1 TEGLLAIGGICLGAP
16 FSLKG
21 QPVWVKAACT
31 TGALC
36 IFLVNSDLQTPVNT
50 PSSWVCMLSRGIVS
64 GAGIEWCLTVAFKEQ
79 PKSTI
84 AAFLAGVI
92 SICLTNSIVFHE
104 MVPTPGDGK
113 QPEESI
119 ATREVTT
126 QNGFHCQQVNCNER
140 EKSIGKKS
148 PDTGAEVEE
157 SNRKYRENTIC
168 NVKFPANDKSIVRSK
183 QQDIVTS
190 GRPTGSVSESF
201 ESHLQAK
208 STVST
213 DLNFRRISDKT
224 GFKNKE
230 KIMSV
235 KENSQRVPVASR
247 FQDMCSTVRT
257 SHFSSSL
264 TEGTV
269 AVVPVDNSSGGDG
282 DDEATDVDEVA
293 RVKSLSKVI
302 DHSQK
307 SENLSTSSGSPDE
320 APKIT
325 QYVRLLESDESL
337 SV

>member
-1 TEGLLAIGGICLGAP
+1 
-16 FSLKG
+16 
-21 QPVWVKAACT
+21 
-31 TGALC
+31 
-36 IFLVNSDLQTPVNT
+36 
-50 PSSWVCMLSRGIVS
+50 
-64 GAGIEWCLTVAFKEQ
+64 
-79 PKSTI
+79 
-84 AAFLAGVI
+84 
-92 SICLTNSIVFHE
+92 
-104 MVPTPGDGK
+104 
-113 QPEESI
+113 
-119 ATREVTT
+119 
-126 QNGFHCQQVNCNER
+126 
-140 EKSIGKKS
+140 
-148 PDTGAEVEE
+148 
-157 SNRKYRENTIC
+157 
-168 NVKFPANDKSIVRSK
+168 
-183 QQDIVTS
+183 
-190 GRPTGSVSESF
+190 
-201 ESHLQAK
+201 
-208 STVST
+208 
-213 DLNFRRISDKT
+213 
-224 GFKNKE
+224 
-230 KIMSV
+230 MSV

>member
-92 SICLTNSIVFHE
+92 SICLTNSIVFH
-104 MVPTPGDGK
+104 
-113 QPEESI
+113 
-119 ATREVTT
+119 
-126 QNGFHCQQVNCNER
+126 
-140 EKSIGKKS
+140 
-148 PDTGAEVEE
+148 
-157 SNRKYRENTIC
+157 
-168 NVKFPANDKSIVRSK
+168 
-183 QQDIVTS
+183 
-190 GRPTGSVSESF
+190 
-201 ESHLQAK
+201 
-208 STVST
+208 
-213 DLNFRRISDKT
+213 
-224 GFKNKE
+224 
-230 KIMSV
+230 
-235 KENSQRVPVASR
+235 
-247 FQDMCSTVRT
+247 
-257 SHFSSSL
+257 
-264 TEGTV
+264 
-269 AVVPVDNSSGGDG
+269 
-282 DDEATDVDEVA
+282 
-293 RVKSLSKVI
+293 
-302 DHSQK
+302 K